1 MRYFTFE
8 ITQKRDPFTN
18 ERYDNYEDGYYV
30 GYPQGNYRR
39 YSLKKIKKD
48 VANFQEWSILHLPK
62 EPQQIASI
70 TNSSLFSRRHKSN

>member
-1 MRYFTFE
+1 MSYFTFK
-8 ITQKRDPFTN
+8 ITQKIDPITN

-30 GYPQGNYRR
+30 GYSHGNYRR

-62 EPQQIASI
+62 EPQQIAYI
-70 TNSSLFSRRHKSN
+70 TNSTLFSRRRKK